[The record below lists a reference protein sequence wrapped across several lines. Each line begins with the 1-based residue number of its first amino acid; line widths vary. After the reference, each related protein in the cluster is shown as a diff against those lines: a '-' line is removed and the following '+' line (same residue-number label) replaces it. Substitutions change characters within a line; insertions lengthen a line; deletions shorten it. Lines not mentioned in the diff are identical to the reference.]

1 MACAWARPPVRRLD
15 SHPCGRPDRALRA
28 LSQAEPSLVAALIR
42 RLLPGVLPEGA
53 LVTPEDVDDPHL
65 PGPTCERI
73 GDFLARFGQKH
84 VIRIEYQCYHDNLF
98 GQRVFEGHIA
108 CVIRYPGRTVV
119 SIALWIIRPWH
130 CEKGN
135 EIRVGNVTVEVE
147 VVVLPDVPAESLLDH
162 PGLACFAIGAARG
175 EMSVQDLCRRVVEAM
190 RRDASSPLAWRVAAA
205 IAVARRRYKAWEE
218 AMKQTDV
225 ESQLFPEERE
235 MYQAY
240 FYEEGRRSGRRSG
253 RRLGRTEGLHEALL
267 ATYRARFDVIPAAIR
282 RAVESSQ
289 DPALLLQ
296 WQGLF
301 STGTAA
307 DIAAALRPALSSPP
321 PHRPSASKRGSCSS
335 HRKPQL
341 LPPTP

>member
-1 MACAWARPPVRRLD
+1 MPATLGMACAWPRPPVRRRD

-53 LVTPEDVDDPHL
+53 QVTPEDVDDPHL
-65 PGPTCERI
+65 PGPMRERI

-98 GQRVFEGHIA
+98 GQRLFEGHLA

-130 CEKGN
+130 CEKWN
-135 EIRVGNVTVEVE
+135 VIRVGTVTVEAE
-147 VVVLPDVPAESLLDH
+147 VIVLPDVPAESLLDQ

-190 RRDASSPLAWRVAAA
+190 RRDASSRLAWRVAAA

-218 AMKQTDV
+218 AMKQADV

-240 FYEEGRRSGRRSG
+240 FYEEGQRSGRRKG
-253 RRLGRTEGLHEALL
+253 RAQGMHEALL
-267 ATYRARFDVIPAAIR
+267 ATYRARFGLIPATIR
-282 RAVESSQ
+282 RAVTASQ
-289 DPALLLQ
+289 DTALLLR

-307 DIAAALRPALSSPP
+307 DIAAALRPSLSSPSP
-321 PHRPSASKRGSCSS
+321 RRMAQGDGLRG
-335 HRKPQL
+335 RG
-341 LPPTP
+341 TP